1 MRFAKRLTSFLLAI
15 AILFFG
21 ITPDASYAA
30 VAWPTNIDIAA
41 EGGILMDAN
50 SGAILYAKNIHTPYY
65 PASITKIL
73 TALIIIENCDLN
85 DTLTFSHNAIFNVEG
100 NSSSAGFDVGDKITV
115 KDALYALL
123 LKSANESANALAEY
137 YAGSIDKFV
146 DIMNQ
151 RAKELGCTESH
162 FANPSGLNNPNHYV
176 TAYDYALICRAA
188 FNNPKFVEIDS
199 TTYYKLP
206 ASRWVPA
213 GQTIYSHHSMLKRNN
228 PLHYEGIIGGKTG
241 FTSLAGNTLVTCAQ
255 RNDLKLITV
264 ILNGHM
270 THYTDT
276 KALLDFG
283 FANFKSVKISD
294 AGNAYGNVMQNIELV
309 KTKNGPSNMLT
320 TDKSRTVTLP
330 QDASMADTTTQISY
344 DTNTTDPDNAIARI
358 TYFYDDHAIGTDY
371 LLSNAKTNAKYTSAE
386 AAPKAADNDPAQ
398 MVAPGSDGNENSE
411 DLPAKSLSPSSKKT
425 MPLKKSLSFRLRI
438 IIAAT
443 SAVIV
448 LIFIVIIISRRGRNH
463 RRSRRRRRRR

>member
-100 NSSSAGFDVGDKITV
+100 NSSSAGFDVGDKITI

-188 FNNPKFVEIDS
+188 FNNPKFVEID
-199 TTYYKLP
+199 
-206 ASRWVPA
+206 
-213 GQTIYSHHSMLKRNN
+213 
-228 PLHYEGIIGGKTG
+228 
-241 FTSLAGNTLVTCAQ
+241 
-255 RNDLKLITV
+255 
-264 ILNGHM
+264 
-270 THYTDT
+270 
-276 KALLDFG
+276 
-283 FANFKSVKISD
+283 
-294 AGNAYGNVMQNIELV
+294 
-309 KTKNGPSNMLT
+309 
-320 TDKSRTVTLP
+320 
-330 QDASMADTTTQISY
+330 
-344 DTNTTDPDNAIARI
+344 
-358 TYFYDDHAIGTDY
+358 
-371 LLSNAKTNAKYTSAE
+371 
-386 AAPKAADNDPAQ
+386 APP
-398 MVAPGSDGNENSE
+398 
-411 DLPAKSLSPSSKKT
+411 
-425 MPLKKSLSFRLRI
+425 
-438 IIAAT
+438 
-443 SAVIV
+443 
-448 LIFIVIIISRRGRNH
+448 
-463 RRSRRRRRRR
+463 

>member
-73 TALIIIENCDLN
+73 TELIIIENCDLN

-294 AGNAYGNVMQNIELV
+294 AGNAYGKFHRHDFPHRHE
-309 KTKNGPSNMLT
+309 
-320 TDKSRTVTLP
+320 DRH
-330 QDASMADTTTQISY
+330 ADHLCYS
-344 DTNTTDPDNAIARI
+344 AHECWARHPLAN
-358 TYFYDDHAIGTDY
+358 D
-371 LLSNAKTNAKYTSAE
+371 
-386 AAPKAADNDPAQ
+386 AADEYICCRHP
-398 MVAPGSDGNENSE
+398 
-411 DLPAKSLSPSSKKT
+411 T
-425 MPLKKSLSFRLRI
+425 
-438 IIAAT
+438 
-443 SAVIV
+443 AVDDWHYRTLDDYSV
-448 LIFIVIIISRRGRNH
+448 LCLILGCAVQ
-463 RRSRRRRRRR
+463 